1 MVVKRPGI
9 VTILAIL
16 AFVAAILTGYKLLIY
31 LGVVPPSLGALAFFG
46 GSSVGVVATGIEFVV
61 LLAVMYGLWTMRPW
75 GWFLTLIVSIYG
87 LFLALFEWLS
97 QSSLFPVAASVLVDL
112 LILLSIISP
121 RARNSFA
128 AAEAAEK
135 NRAAIDCVPQQMYSS
150 SVAEPSNGFAADL
163 ILTGVR
169 A

>member
-16 AFVAAILTGYKLLIY
+16 AFVAAVLTGYELLIY

-46 GSSVGVVATGIEFVV
+46 GNSVGALATGIKFVV

-128 AAEAAEK
+128 AAEQQRK
-135 NRAAIDCVPQQMYSS
+135 TGPQ
-150 SVAEPSNGFAADL
+150 
-163 ILTGVR
+163 
-169 A
+169 

>member
-9 VTILAIL
+9 VTILALL

-46 GSSVGVVATGIEFVV
+46 GNTVGAIGTGIAFIV

-75 GWFLTLIVSIYG
+75 GWLLTLIVSIYG

-97 QSSLFPVAASVLVDL
+97 ASSLFPVAGSVLIYG
-112 LILLSIISP
+112 LILLSILSP
-121 RARNSFA
+121 RVRNNFA
-128 AAEAAEK
+128 ALEQQRK
-135 NRAAIDCVPQQMYSS
+135 N
-150 SVAEPSNGFAADL
+150 
-163 ILTGVR
+163 GVQ
-169 A
+169 